1 MNNYIVRIR
10 FVSVQSCCIL
20 SNFRITC
27 KNDIHYNDTCNV
39 MNDDDVMYELI
50 YMIIDITLIRTL
62 QMISCRSNVYRVC
75 AFNAQCIETIYIH
88 V

>member
-27 KNDIHYNDTCNV
+27 KNDIHYNDNV
-39 MNDDDVMYELI
+39 TNDDVMYELI

-62 QMISCRSNVYRVC
+62 QMISCRSIVYRVC

>member
-27 KNDIHYNDTCNV
+27 KNAIHYNDNV
-39 MNDDDVMYELI
+39 MNDNDV
-50 YMIIDITLIRTL
+50 ITLIRTL

-75 AFNAQCIETIYIH
+75 AFNAQCIETIYILVH

>member
-27 KNDIHYNDTCNV
+27 KNDIHYNDNV
-39 MNDDDVMYELI
+39 MNDDVMYELI

-75 AFNAQCIETIYIH
+75 AFNAQCIEIYIH

>member
-1 MNNYIVRIR
+1 
-10 FVSVQSCCIL
+10 
-20 SNFRITC
+20 
-27 KNDIHYNDTCNV
+27 
-39 MNDDDVMYELI
+39 MNDNDVMYELI

-75 AFNAQCIETIYIH
+75 AFNAQCIETIHIH

>member
-27 KNDIHYNDTCNV
+27 ENTIHYNDV
-39 MNDDDVMYELI
+39 MNGNNVMYELI

>member
-27 KNDIHYNDTCNV
+27 KNDIHYNDNV
-39 MNDDDVMYELI
+39 MNDVVMYELI

-62 QMISCRSNVYRVC
+62 QMISCRSNVYREC
-75 AFNAQCIETIYIH
+75 AFNAQCIETIYILVH

>member
-27 KNDIHYNDTCNV
+27 KNDIHYNDNV
-39 MNDDDVMYELI
+39 MNDDVMYELI

-62 QMISCRSNVYRVC
+62 QMISCRSNVYRVF

>member
-27 KNDIHYNDTCNV
+27 KNDIHYNDNV
-39 MNDDDVMYELI
+39 MNDDVMYELKI
-50 YMIIDITLIRTL
+50 MIIDITLIRTL

>member
-1 MNNYIVRIR
+1 MNNYIARIR

-20 SNFRITC
+20 YNFRITC
-27 KNDIHYNDTCNV
+27 KNAIHYNDNV
-39 MNDDDVMYELI
+39 MNDNDV
-50 YMIIDITLIRTL
+50 ITLIRTL
-62 QMISCRSNVYRVC
+62 QMISCRSNVYREC

>member
-1 MNNYIVRIR
+1 MNNYILRIR

-27 KNDIHYNDTCNV
+27 KNAIHYNDNV
-39 MNDDDVMYELI
+39 MNDNDVMYELI

-75 AFNAQCIETIYIH
+75 AFNAQCIETIYMH

>member
-1 MNNYIVRIR
+1 MN
-10 FVSVQSCCIL
+10 
-20 SNFRITC
+20 
-27 KNDIHYNDTCNV
+27 
-39 MNDDDVMYELI
+39 DDVMYELI

-62 QMISCRSNVYRVC
+62 QMISCLSNVYRVC

>member
-27 KNDIHYNDTCNV
+27 KNAIHYNDNV
-39 MNDDDVMYELI
+39 MNDNVMYELI